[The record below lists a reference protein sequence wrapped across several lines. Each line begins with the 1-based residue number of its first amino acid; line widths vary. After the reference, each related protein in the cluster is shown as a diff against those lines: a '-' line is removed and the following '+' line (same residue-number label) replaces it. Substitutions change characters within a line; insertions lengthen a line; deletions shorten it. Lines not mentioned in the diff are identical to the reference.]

1 MRGAVPTSSLA
12 GMEPTKRR
20 RILLV
25 DDSPEVRAV
34 LRAVL
39 VDLASVMAE
48 CFDGD
53 QVLAA
58 YETFRPDLV
67 LMDIRMPRLDG
78 IRATALLKEAHPAA
92 RIVIVSDHE
101 QDDLRAEAGEAGAEA
116 YVVKTDLLVL
126 RKLLMEA

>member
-1 MRGAVPTSSLA
+1 MIL
-12 GMEPTKRR
+12 TKRR

-39 VDLASVMAE
+39 ADLASVMAE

-53 QVLAA
+53 EVLDA
-58 YETFRPDLV
+58 YEAFRPDLV

-78 IRATALLKEAHPAA
+78 IRATALLKEAHPGA
-92 RIVIVSDHE
+92 RVVIVSDHE

-126 RKLLMEA
+126 RKLLVEA